1 MNKDIGILLGLH
13 GKKSG
18 PLEIA
23 KIIEKGLSVSTIDKF
38 KEVIDISDV
47 QFSAILGVSTKTI
60 GRFRK
65 SRSSKLPVPVGDRL
79 YRIANIY
86 TKAKEVFENNDL
98 AQEWLTTPQI
108 GLNNQIPLDLLIT
121 EIGAREVED
130 LLSRIEYGIL
140 T

>member
-1 MNKDIGILLGLH
+1 M
-13 GKKSG
+13 
-18 PLEIA
+18 
-23 KIIEKGLSVSTIDKF
+23 
-38 KEVIDISDV
+38 
-47 QFSAILGVSTKTI
+47 
-60 GRFRK
+60 
-65 SRSSKLPVPVGDRL
+65 GDRL

>member
-60 GRFRK
+60 GRF
-65 SRSSKLPVPVGDRL
+65 
-79 YRIANIY
+79 
-86 TKAKEVFENNDL
+86 
-98 AQEWLTTPQI
+98 PQVSI
-108 GLNNQIPLDLLIT
+108 K
-121 EIGAREVED
+121 
-130 LLSRIEYGIL
+130 
-140 T
+140 